1 MSLYY
6 STYTNSLITGNI
18 NQKQGMMDVDTNR
31 GNRMIG
37 KLDQA
42 MQFNEAALSLRGQ
55 RQQILSSNIANA
67 DTPNYK
73 ARDIDFTKALQ
84 GAMDRSNGTPTNAS
98 AANLATTSS
107 SHLNGLG
114 TSLGAALAPVQYRT
128 PQQASID
135 GNTVEMDNERN
146 QFADNAIR
154 YEASLTFLSGQIKG
168 LLAAIQG

>member
-1 MSLYY
+1 
-6 STYTNSLITGNI
+6 
-18 NQKQGMMDVDTNR
+18 
-31 GNRMIG
+31 MIG

-73 ARDIDFTKALQ
+73 ARDIDFGRALQ
-84 GAMDRSNGTPTNAS
+84 GAMSRGTGAPATA
-98 AANLATTSS
+98 LATTAGA
-107 SHLNGLG
+107 HLPARGANATGGLD
-114 TSLGAALAPVQYRT
+114 AALMYRK
-128 PQQASID
+128 PMQGSID
-135 GNTVEMDNERN
+135 GNTVEMDTERN